1 MSKPKMTGALAGVL
15 LTAEEV
21 CARWKGH
28 VKPGTLANWR
38 NKKMGPDYTKIGGAV
53 FYDIE
58 DIKKYERES
67 RVKV

>member
-1 MSKPKMTGALAGVL
+1 MSKAKMTGALAGVL

-38 NKKMGPDYTKIGGAV
+38 NKKRGPDYTKIGGAV
-53 FYDIE
+53 FYDIK
-58 DIKKYERES
+58 DIEKYERES